1 MSRATTKDVKS
12 LRHAAMRDADH
23 LRDQVRPGLPR
34 LPQRSRQT
42 RRATWYGDDS
52 TLLAVVGAQEGNHT
66 DRLLA
71 HGLHLAEG
79 RELALVLPAA
89 FAYPTQFRRP
99 WLTAEIDVWT
109 HEKGKVARPTP
120 LSKADTLESVK
131 GPETAR
137 AYTLGPRAS
146 DWVRILVEWATQHRE
161 LVEAH
166 TSSLRGWSYNGQ
178 RVLTI
183 RGKRRVVIHAGI
195 NAKTEPATAYR
206 VDSQLDPRQFKEIV
220 QHVERGIRNAHAKA
234 YGRFEEHH
242 LQVALRRSPGT
253 LLLEHPVLREVPAW
267 RPRGRGFIDLVGMD
281 GAGDVVL
288 VETKL
293 GSDEMLILQGLDYW
307 IWASKDENRAW
318 LRDRLYADASA
329 STHLLYAVAGKQ
341 GSPPQLGEYEKS
353 HLKHIDPAVPW
364 RVALLSDWDRPDAAN
379 VKMLGPHQVPE

>member
-12 LRHAAMRDADH
+12 LRHAAMRDAGH

-99 WLTAEIDVWT
+99 WLTAEITLWT
-109 HEKGKVARPTP
+109 HEKGKITLPTP
-120 LSKADTLESVK
+120 LSKAETLESVK

-206 VDSQLDPRQFKEIV
+206 VDSQLDPRQFKEKSSSTS
-220 QHVERGIRNAHAKA
+220 NAASEMLTPRRTA
-234 YGRFEEHH
+234 GSRSTTCRSRSVDPPGRCSSSIPSSGRSLLGGLEGEGSSISSGWM
-242 LQVALRRSPGT
+242 ALATLSWSRRS
-253 LLLEHPVLREVPAW
+253 
-267 RPRGRGFIDLVGMD
+267 
-281 GAGDVVL
+281 
-288 VETKL
+288 
-293 GSDEMLILQGLDYW
+293 
-307 IWASKDENRAW
+307 WART
-318 LRDRLYADASA
+318 RC
-329 STHLLYAVAGKQ
+329 
-341 GSPPQLGEYEKS
+341 
-353 HLKHIDPAVPW
+353 
-364 RVALLSDWDRPDAAN
+364 
-379 VKMLGPHQVPE
+379 